1 MKFPVL
7 LLWITAALF
16 MAFGLGFAFAPE
28 ALADLVAGDAPS
40 VASAVTDMRA
50 TYGGVAIGLGLFY
63 GMCARRPEWV
73 RLGLIASLIV
83 VASIG
88 ATRLGGII
96 ADGSPNAFMIIFLVA
111 ELLSV
116 GLYAFALGQ
125 LGRSQGDDSQPAS
138 E

>member
-1 MKFPVL
+1 
-7 LLWITAALF
+7 

-28 ALADLVAGDAPS
+28 ALADLVTGDAPTA
-40 VASAVTDMRA
+40 ASAVTDMRA

-63 GMCARRPEWV
+63 GLCARRPEWV
-73 RLGLIASLIV
+73 RLGLIASLMV

-88 ATRLGGII
+88 ATRLGGIV
-96 ADGSPNAFMIIFLVA
+96 ADGSPNAFMVIFLA
-111 ELLSV
+111 SELLSV

-125 LGRSQGDDSQPAS
+125 LGRSQVGDRQPAS

>member
-1 MKFPVL
+1 MKFSVL

-16 MAFGLGFAFAPE
+16 VAFGLGFAFAPE
-28 ALADLVAGDAPS
+28 ALADLVTGAAPS
-40 VASAVTDMRA
+40 TSSGVTDMRA
-50 TYGGVAIGLGLFY
+50 TYGGVVIGLGLFV
-63 GMCARRPEWV
+63 GLCARRPEWV
-73 RLGLIASLIV
+73 RMGLIASLLV

-96 ADGSPNAFMIIFLVA
+96 ADGSPNAFMIIFLA
-111 ELLSV
+111 LELLSV

-125 LGRSQGDDSQPAS
+125 LGRSQGDDRQPVS